1 MKQFFRQYGR
11 LTLALAAVLAFC
23 AVLPTEQE
31 ITQPAPKT
39 PFTNEKIHIELPD
52 GGPAARRQRV
62 KGGAAA
68 L

>member
-23 AVLPTEQE
+23 AVLPLLFQ
-31 ITQPAPKT
+31 QVDRNRVVGP
-39 PFTNEKIHIELPD
+39 ELPD